1 MVCDNYFVV
10 RNYHHG
16 NLREVLILEGVK
28 LIQEHGVSALTLRE
42 IGVRAGVSR
51 TAAYRHFSDKAQL
64 LAAISE
70 AGFEEFAKALQA
82 ARSSSVTFADK
93 LNAMGIAYLRFAGE
107 RRPYFEVMFGVGC
120 DLGDR
125 ERSEAGERAFGVLE
139 GMIQEAQESGDVRP
153 GDAAMLAKV
162 VWSLSHGMAMLQLET
177 DYSGDGEGTKFVQLS
192 TEILR
197 TGLK

>member
-1 MVCDNYFVV
+1 MVCDNCFLV

-82 ARSSSVTFADK
+82 ARSSSVTFEGK
-93 LNAMGIAYLRFAGE
+93 LNAMGMAYLRFAGE
-107 RRPYFEVMFGVGC
+107 RRPYYEVMFGVGC

-125 ERSEAGERAFGVLE
+125 EPSEAGQRAFGVLE
-139 GMIQEAQESGDVRP
+139 GMIQEAQKSGDVRP
-153 GDAAMLAKV
+153 GDAATLAKV
-162 VWSLSHGMAMLQLET
+162 VWSLSHGTAMLRLET
-177 DYSGDGEGTKFVQLS
+177 DYNEGGEGAKFVQLS

-197 TGLK
+197 SGM